1 MFKTEMNHEFNKER
15 IKGGGGEDMF
25 KSTIIVKIEVYSKCS
40 RI

>member
-15 IKGGGGEDMF
+15 IKGGEDMF

>member
-15 IKGGGGEDMF
+15 IKGGGEDMF